1 MTQTWKNDKGE
12 PVIELEIDEAKGVTL
27 KVNKELKAKHGKE
40 IEELQTLNMYPP
52 KNEDQ
57 VDGVASVDGEWTIYE
72 FKKGKNWDYAKK
84 DIVGTC
90 EFWMNQPSTELPA
103 APLVVME

>member
-57 VDGVASVDGEWTIYE
+57 VDGVASADG
-72 FKKGKNWDYAKK
+72 
-84 DIVGTC
+84 
-90 EFWMNQPSTELPA
+90 
-103 APLVVME
+103 